1 MLAELAQHIVNG
13 LILGAGYALM
23 GIGLTLIFGIMRVV
37 NFAHGEL
44 FMLGA
49 FFLYTLFSLWG
60 VNFFVASLLAVAGV
74 ALVGAVVER
83 VILRRLREQPI
94 EIPMLAMVA
103 LSVII
108 QNAAILIWD
117 PSPKT
122 IRHPFSPVPMTFG
135 PIYVVAIRVFAGAV
149 AVSLIVGAH
158 LFIRKT
164 RLGRAMRATFQ
175 DTDMARLTGVDVDRI
190 YMFTFAFGAAL
201 AGASGALLGAVF
213 WVYPAMGDL
222 AALKSFAVVIMG
234 GLGNFL
240 GAIVGGLLLGV
251 AESLGAG
258 YVSSGYKDAIGFVL
272 IILLLVWRPQGLFG
286 TKSLPR

>member
-1 MLAELAQHIVNG
+1 MIAELVQHIVNG
-13 LILGAGYALM
+13 LIVGGGYALM

-37 NFAHGEL
+37 NFAHGEF
-44 FMLGA
+44 FMMGA
-49 FFLYTLFSLWG
+49 FFLFTLFSLWG
-60 VNFFVASLLAVAGV
+60 LNFFMASVLSVLGV
-74 ALVGAVVER
+74 GLVGAVVER
-83 VILRRLREQPI
+83 LILRRLRQTPI
-94 EIPMLAMVA
+94 EIPMLATVA

-122 IRHPFSPVPMTFG
+122 IKHVFSPLPMTLG
-135 PIYVVAIRVFAGAV
+135 PIHMVSIRVFAGLVAV
-149 AVSLIVGAH
+149 ALIVGSH
-158 LFIRKT
+158 LLIQKT
-164 RLGRAMRATFQ
+164 RIGRAMRATFQ
-175 DTDMARLTGVDVDRI
+175 DTDMARLAGVDVDKV
-190 YMFTFAFGAAL
+190 YMFTFGFGAAL

-251 AESLGAG
+251 SESLGAG
-258 YVSSGYKDAIGFVL
+258 YISSGYKDAIGFVL
-272 IILLLVWRPQGLFG
+272 IILLLLWRPQGLFG
-286 TKSLPR
+286 KKVLPR

>member
-1 MLAELAQHIVNG
+1 MIAELVQHIVNG
-13 LILGAGYALM
+13 LIVGGGYALM

-37 NFAHGEL
+37 NFAHGEF
-44 FMLGA
+44 FMMGA
-49 FFLYTLFSLWG
+49 FFLFTLFSLWG
-60 VNFFVASLLAVAGV
+60 VNFFAASVLSVLGV
-74 ALVGAVVER
+74 GVVGAVVER
-83 VILRRLREQPI
+83 LILRRLRETPI
-94 EIPMLAMVA
+94 EIPMLATVA

-122 IRHPFSPVPMTFG
+122 IKHVFSPLPLTLG
-135 PIYVVAIRVFAGAV
+135 PVHVVSIRVFAGLVAV
-149 AVSLIVGAH
+149 ALIVGSH
-158 LFIRKT
+158 LLIQKT
-164 RLGRAMRATFQ
+164 RIGRAMRATFQ
-175 DTDMARLTGVDVDRI
+175 DTDMARLAGVDVDKV
-190 YMFTFAFGAAL
+190 YMFTFGFGAAL

-251 AESLGAG
+251 SESLGAG
-258 YVSSGYKDAIGFVL
+258 YISSGYKDAIGFAL
-272 IILLLVWRPQGLFG
+272 IILLLLWRPQGLFG
-286 TKSLPR
+286 KKVLPR

>member
-1 MLAELAQHIVNG
+1 MIAELVQHIVNG
-13 LILGAGYALM
+13 LIVGGGYALM

-37 NFAHGEL
+37 NFAHGEF
-44 FMLGA
+44 FMMGA
-49 FFLYTLFSLWG
+49 FFLFTLFSLWG
-60 VNFFVASLLAVAGV
+60 VNFFAASVLSVLGV
-74 ALVGAVVER
+74 GVVGAVVER
-83 VILRRLREQPI
+83 LILRRLRETPI
-94 EIPMLAMVA
+94 EIPMLATVA

-122 IRHPFSPVPMTFG
+122 IKHVFSPLPLTLG
-135 PIYVVAIRVFAGAV
+135 PVHVVSIRVFAGLVAV
-149 AVSLIVGAH
+149 ALIVGSH
-158 LFIRKT
+158 LLIQKT
-164 RLGRAMRATFQ
+164 RIGRAMRATFQ
-175 DTDMARLTGVDVDRI
+175 DTDMARLAGVDVDKV
-190 YMFTFAFGAAL
+190 YMFTFGFGAAL

-251 AESLGAG
+251 SESLGAG
-258 YVSSGYKDAIGFVL
+258 YISSGYKDAIGFAL
-272 IILLLVWRPQGLFG
+272 IILLLLWRPQGLFG
-286 TKSLPR
+286 KRVLPR

>member
-1 MLAELAQHIVNG
+1 M
-13 LILGAGYALM
+13 M
-23 GIGLTLIFGIMRVV
+23 
-37 NFAHGEL
+37 
-44 FMLGA
+44 GA
-49 FFLYTLFSLWG
+49 FFLFTLFSLWG
-60 VNFFVASLLAVAGV
+60 LNFFMASVLSVLGV
-74 ALVGAVVER
+74 GLVGAAVER
-83 VILRRLREQPI
+83 LVLRRLRQAPI
-94 EIPMLAMVA
+94 EIPMLATVA

-122 IRHPFSPVPMTFG
+122 IKHVFSPLPLTLG
-135 PIYVVAIRVFAGAV
+135 PIHVVSIRIFAGLVAV
-149 AVSLIVGAH
+149 ALIVGSH
-158 LFIRKT
+158 LLIQKT
-164 RLGRAMRATFQ
+164 RIGRAMRATFQ
-175 DTDMARLTGVDVDRI
+175 DTDMARLAGVNVDKV

-251 AESLGAG
+251 SESLGAG
-258 YVSSGYKDAIGFVL
+258 YISSGYKDAIGFVL
-272 IILLLVWRPQGLFG
+272 IILLLLWRPQGLFG
-286 TKSLPR
+286 KKVLPR

>member
-1 MLAELAQHIVNG
+1 MISELVQHVVNG
-13 LILGAGYALM
+13 LILGGGYALM

-37 NFAHGEL
+37 NFAHGE
-44 FMLGA
+44 FYMLGA
-49 FFLYTLFSLWG
+49 FFLYTLFSLGG
-60 VNFFVASLLAVAGV
+60 VNFFAACALSVVGVGLL
-74 ALVGAVVER
+74 GAAVER
-83 VILRRLREQPI
+83 LVLRRLRHEPL

-108 QNAAILIWD
+108 QNAAILVWD

-122 IRHPFSPVPMTFG
+122 IRHVFSPTPLTLG
-135 PIYVVAIRVFAGAV
+135 PIHVVAIRLFAGAMAV
-149 AVSLIVGAH
+149 ALILGSH
-158 LFIRKT
+158 LFIRRT

-175 DTDMARLTGVDVDRI
+175 DADMARLAGVDVDRI
-190 YMFTFAFGAAL
+190 YLLTFAFGAAL
-201 AGASGALLGAVF
+201 AGASGALLGSVF

-251 AESLGAG
+251 SESLGAG

-272 IILLLVWRPQGLFG
+272 IILLLLWRPQGLFG
-286 TKSLPR
+286 RKGLSR

>member
-1 MLAELAQHIVNG
+1 MWAELVQHVVNG
-13 LILGAGYALM
+13 LIVGGGYALM

-37 NFAHGEL
+37 NFAHGEF

-49 FFLYTLFSLWG
+49 FFLFTLFSLWG
-60 VNFFVASLLAVAGV
+60 LNFFLASLASVLGV
-74 ALVGAVVER
+74 AFVGAIVER
-83 VILRRLREQPI
+83 LVLRRLRFAPI
-94 EIPMLAMVA
+94 EIPMLATVA
-103 LSVII
+103 LSVIL

-122 IRHPFSPVPMTFG
+122 IKHVFSPLPLTLG
-135 PIYVVAIRVFAGAV
+135 PIHVVSIRVFAGLVAV
-149 AVSLIVGAH
+149 ALIVGSH
-158 LFIRKT
+158 LLIQRT
-164 RLGRAMRATFQ
+164 RIGRAMRATFQ
-175 DTDMARLTGVDVDRI
+175 DTDMARLAGVDVDRV

-251 AESLGAG
+251 SESLGAG
-258 YVSSGYKDAIGFVL
+258 YISSGYKDAIGFIL
-272 IILLLVWRPQGLFG
+272 IILLLLWRPQGLFG
-286 TKSLPR
+286 KKVLPR

>member
-1 MLAELAQHIVNG
+1 MIAELVQHVVNG
-13 LILGAGYALM
+13 LIVGGGYALM

-37 NFAHGEL
+37 NFAHGEF
-44 FMLGA
+44 FMMGA
-49 FFLYTLFSLWG
+49 FFLFTLFSLWG
-60 VNFFVASLLAVAGV
+60 LNFFAASVLSVLGV
-74 ALVGAVVER
+74 GVVGAVVER
-83 VILRRLREQPI
+83 LILRRLRETPI
-94 EIPMLAMVA
+94 EIPMLATVA

-122 IRHPFSPVPMTFG
+122 IKHVFSPLPLTLG
-135 PIYVVAIRVFAGAV
+135 PVHVVSIRVFAGLVAV
-149 AVSLIVGAH
+149 ALIVGSH
-158 LFIRKT
+158 LLIQKT
-164 RLGRAMRATFQ
+164 RIGRAMRATFQ
-175 DTDMARLTGVDVDRI
+175 DTDMARLAGVDVDKV
-190 YMFTFAFGAAL
+190 YMFTFGFGAAL

-251 AESLGAG
+251 SESLGAG

-272 IILLLVWRPQGLFG
+272 IILLLLWRPQGLFG
-286 TKSLPR
+286 KKVLPR

>member
-1 MLAELAQHIVNG
+1 MIAELVQHIVNG
-13 LILGAGYALM
+13 LIVGGGYALM

-37 NFAHGEL
+37 NFAHGEF
-44 FMLGA
+44 FMMGA
-49 FFLYTLFSLWG
+49 FFLFTLFSLWG
-60 VNFFVASLLAVAGV
+60 VNFFAASVLSVLGV
-74 ALVGAVVER
+74 GVVGAVVER
-83 VILRRLREQPI
+83 LILRRLRETPI
-94 EIPMLAMVA
+94 EIPMLATVA

-122 IRHPFSPVPMTFG
+122 IKHVFSPLPLTLG
-135 PIYVVAIRVFAGAV
+135 PVHVVSIRVFAGLVAV
-149 AVSLIVGAH
+149 ALIVGSH
-158 LFIRKT
+158 LLIQKT
-164 RLGRAMRATFQ
+164 RIGRAMRATFQ
-175 DTDMARLTGVDVDRI
+175 DTDMARLAGVDVDKV
-190 YMFTFAFGAAL
+190 YMFTFGFGAAL

-251 AESLGAG
+251 SESLGAG
-258 YVSSGYKDAIGFVL
+258 YISSGYKDAIGFAL
-272 IILLLVWRPQGLFG
+272 IILLLLWRPQGLFG
-286 TKSLPR
+286 KKVLHR

>member
-1 MLAELAQHIVNG
+1 M
-13 LILGAGYALM
+13 
-23 GIGLTLIFGIMRVV
+23 
-37 NFAHGEL
+37 
-44 FMLGA
+44 GA
-49 FFLYTLFSLWG
+49 FFLFTIFSLWG
-60 VNFFVASLLAVAGV
+60 LNFFVASVLSVIGV
-74 ALVGAVVER
+74 GLVGAVVER
-83 VILRRLREQPI
+83 LILRRLRQAPI
-94 EIPMLAMVA
+94 EIPMLATVA

-122 IRHPFSPVPMTFG
+122 IRHVFSPLPLTLG
-135 PIYVVAIRVFAGAV
+135 PIHVVSIRIFAGLVAV
-149 AVSLIVGAH
+149 ALIVGSH
-158 LFIRKT
+158 LLIQKT
-164 RLGRAMRATFQ
+164 RIGRAMRATFQ
-175 DTDMARLTGVDVDRI
+175 DTDMARLAGVDVDKV

-258 YVSSGYKDAIGFVL
+258 YISSGYKDAIGFVL

-286 TKSLPR
+286 TKGVPR